1 MADEPSTRTRKVAY
15 TEEELRARAAAFVQ
29 RFGNDARELLKR
41 DNLYWLE
48 AQERTGE
55 RMDTYKFT
63 ATTSDGQQ
71 IEQVFAATTVD
82 GAAAQGWESIR
93 ERAVAGVQVEAAQ
106 LTWEGVDSPEVEY
119 IYDRRQGI
127 ELYRPAG
134 LTLREAQLETL
145 SERVCGGWT
154 LQQFSEV
161 AGKPWYALAERD
173 ETGNVV
179 RQFTGYRGEM
189 DEFARQYGLKP
200 RELPA
205 IAESQF
211 LAEQMKSGE
220 PGATERVTGPDFRLD
235 QERRREWNALLE
247 ERATAPEAAKEL
259 KGLVDMTLQELVDE
273 ARQQHAQFLHLHER
287 FEKAETDERLQLREQ
302 MKPIALRENEL
313 RDRYLSLRQED
324 ALGDFLQKMKGPSQ
338 GEARNG
344 HSLERQTVTPT
355 YGRAET
361 IRQLRAKADAACSE
375 VEYVPGEAAIARN
388 LANQLEAGV
397 KKIDLSQNY
406 GTTNQAEADERHR
419 SAIKNLGPFLMEAR
433 KMTDR
438 LDYGQAIAA
447 GQKEVLALNH
457 DIKHGLARVPGV
469 LQTAA
474 NHSHHVVQA
483 PRLSMSEGLS
493 GGGL

>member
-1 MADEPSTRTRKVAY
+1 M
-15 TEEELRARAAAFVQ
+15 
-29 RFGNDARELLKR
+29 
-41 DNLYWLE
+41 
-48 AQERTGE
+48 
-55 RMDTYKFT
+55 
-63 ATTSDGQQ
+63 
-71 IEQVFAATTVD
+71 
-82 GAAAQGWESIR
+82 
-93 ERAVAGVQVEAAQ
+93 
-106 LTWEGVDSPEVEY
+106 
-119 IYDRRQGI
+119 
-127 ELYRPAG
+127 
-134 LTLREAQLETL
+134 
-145 SERVCGGWT
+145 
-154 LQQFSEV
+154 
-161 AGKPWYALAERD
+161 
-173 ETGNVV
+173 
-179 RQFTGYRGEM
+179 
-189 DEFARQYGLKP
+189 
-200 RELPA
+200 
-205 IAESQF
+205 
-211 LAEQMKSGE
+211 
-220 PGATERVTGPDFRLD
+220 TGPDFRLD

-247 ERATAPEAAKEL
+247 ERAAAPEAAKEL
-259 KGLVDMTLQELVDE
+259 KGLVDMTPQELVDE

-419 SAIKNLGPFLMEAR
+419 SAIENLAPFLMEAR

-457 DIKHGLARVPGV
+457 DMKHGLARATGV
-469 LQTAA
+469 CKQRRITVTTWCRPRGSRWARVLAAEGYSDGTARDRA
-474 NHSHHVVQA
+474 VGRFSFTGTGWKA
-483 PRLSMSEGLS
+483 GGLLL
-493 GGGL
+493 GGGVRAVVVDGRAGPECPVATVL

>member
-1 MADEPSTRTRKVAY
+1 MPDEPGA
-15 TEEELRARAAAFVQ
+15 E
-29 RFGNDARELLKR
+29 
-41 DNLYWLE
+41 
-48 AQERTGE
+48 
-55 RMDTYKFT
+55 TYKFT
-63 ATTSDGQQ
+63 AITADGQQ

-93 ERAVAGVQVEAAQ
+93 ERAAAGVQVEAAQ

-145 SERVCGGWT
+145 SQRVSGEWT

-211 LAEQMKSGE
+211 LSEQMKSVK
-220 PGATERVTGPDFRLD
+220 PGAAERVTASDFRLD
-235 QERRREWNALLE
+235 QERRREWNTLLE
-247 ERATAPEAAKEL
+247 ERAAAPVAAKEL
-259 KGLVDMTLQELVDE
+259 KAVVEMTPQELVDE
-273 ARQQHAQFLHLHER
+273 ARHQHAHFMQLHER
-287 FEKAETDERLQLREQ
+287 FEKAEGDKQLQLREQ

-324 ALGDFLQKMKGPSQ
+324 ALGDFLQKIKGPSQ
-338 GEARNG
+338 GEARSGN
-344 HSLERQTVTPT
+344 SLERQTVTPS
-355 YGRAET
+355 YGRQET

-397 KKIDLSQNY
+397 KKINLSQNY

-419 SAIKNLGPFLMEAR
+419 SAIENLGPFLKEAQ

-447 GQKEVLALNH
+447 GQKDVLALNH